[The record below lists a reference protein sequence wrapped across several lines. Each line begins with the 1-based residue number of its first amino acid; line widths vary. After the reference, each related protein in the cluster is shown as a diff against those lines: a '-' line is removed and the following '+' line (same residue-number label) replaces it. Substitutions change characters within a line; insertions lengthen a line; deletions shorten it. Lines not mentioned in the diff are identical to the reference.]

1 MTPGTAPTQPGPKDH
16 TDTSWFKSTLL
27 LFLRLLLSTKKRW
40 PAKPFFFFLLP
51 GKTGHR
57 EWYITDLQTRREW
70 SERTADGLAL
80 WRTPLCPRGRGVSPF
95 PCRLVF
101 CPGPLRP
108 GRSERRPP
116 ALGAPSP
123 PQRWPRW
130 WAPAEPVLHRAAGSG
145 SFSWATLSS
154 L

>member
-1 MTPGTAPTQPGPKDH
+1 MACQT
-16 TDTSWFKSTLL
+16 
-27 LFLRLLLSTKKRW
+27 
-40 PAKPFFFFLLP
+40 FFFIFSLLLP

-80 WRTPLCPRGRGVSPF
+80 WRTSLCPEAGE
-95 PCRLVF
+95 C
-101 CPGPLRP
+101 
-108 GRSERRPP
+108 PP
-116 ALGAPSP
+116 ARGPSQAAAPSRDPALSAPVPP
-123 PQRWPRW
+123 PQRCPRW
-130 WAPAEPVLHRAAGSG
+130 RAPAEPVLHRAAGSG